1 MSKEFRPFF
10 LEDIVKIEATHS
22 SIDKKNL
29 SGIKGKYP
37 YITRTANQNGWT
49 DFIGAQPDYNTD
61 NGNCITIG
69 LDTQTAFYQPNKFY
83 TGQNIQV
90 LSSPQI
96 NKYVALFIHRLAYD
110 NTCICKSVWYF

>member
-10 LEDIVKIEATHS
+10 LEDIVKIEATQS

-37 YITRTANQNGWT
+37 YITRTANQNGCA
-49 DFIGAQPDYNTD
+49 DFINAQSDYNTD
-61 NGNCITIG
+61 SGNCITIG
-69 LDTQTAFYQPNKFY
+69 LDTQTAFYQPNEFY

-96 NKYVALFIHRLAYD
+96 NTLLFL
-110 NTCICKSVWYF
+110 